1 MRFGMPLWAAAAA
14 VVLAP
19 VAHADALDDQF
30 INSLASQGIWGDRG
44 QLINDGQA
52 TCDNYGTPGM
62 NGLLF
67 QIMGLGLDN
76 VQASRVM
83 IVGLRAYCPE
93 KAAAGTMAAM
103 LGPGSAA
110 APADPNPTEEQLVQL
125 SIQSAPATCKT
136 LSYVSDA
143 DGVRGAIDGV
153 MGKTGLPEPAAERVV
168 ARSVADSC
176 PQYKPLVKQVASSSP

>member
-30 INSLASQGIWGDRG
+30 VNSLAAQGIWGDRQ

-62 NGLLF
+62 NGVLF
-67 QIMGLGLDN
+67 QIMGLGLTN

-110 APADPNPTEEQLVQL
+110 APADPNPTEDQLAQL
-125 SIQSAPATCKT
+125 SRQSAPATCKT

-153 MGKTGLPEPAAERVV
+153 MGKTGLSQPEAERVV
-168 ARSVADSC
+168 ARSIADSC
-176 PQYKPLVKQVASSSP
+176 PQYQPLVKQAAPTAP

>member
-1 MRFGMPLWAAAAA
+1 MRFGLPLWAAVAA

-19 VAHADALDDQF
+19 VARADALDDQF
-30 INSLASQGIWGDRG
+30 INTLTSQGIWGDRE
-44 QLINDGQA
+44 QLIADGHA

-76 VQASRVM
+76 VQAGRVM

-93 KAAAGTMAAM
+93 KAASGTMAAM
-103 LGPGSAA
+103 LGPGSAGP
-110 APADPNPTEEQLVQL
+110 PADPNPTDEQVAQL
-125 SIQSAPATCKT
+125 SLQTAPATCKT

-153 MGKTGLPEPAAERVV
+153 MQKTGLPQPAAAQVV

-176 PQYKPLVKQVASSSP
+176 PQYKPLVKQAESTAP